1 MKVWNNQLGKKT
13 KWKEG
18 HSSTEIM
25 DNVNVGDKVING
37 IGEVLICT
45 MKLDLNEYH
54 NFGEKSLRVYLHPTK
69 KDGTLHKGR
78 SSISYKN
85 DGMGWEREYYY

>member
-1 MKVWNNQLGKKT
+1 MKVWDNELGRKSKFR
-13 KWKEG
+13 KG
-18 HSSTEIM
+18 HSWSKIM
-25 DNVNVGDKVING
+25 DNVNEGDKVIND

-54 NFGEKSLRVYLHPTK
+54 NFGEKNLRIYLHPTK

-78 SSISYKN
+78 SSICYRN
-85 DGMGWEREYYY
+85 DGNFSWGREL